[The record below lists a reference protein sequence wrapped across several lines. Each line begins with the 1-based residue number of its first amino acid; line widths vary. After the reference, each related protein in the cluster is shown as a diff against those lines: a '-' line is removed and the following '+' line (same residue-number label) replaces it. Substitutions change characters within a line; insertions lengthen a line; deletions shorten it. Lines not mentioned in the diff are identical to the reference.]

1 MNNKEPIQTFSVA
14 QKVILVSTVLVM
26 GYGIYAYFTKLPD
39 RTIFVQ
45 KMKTMMMS
53 QAELDAIQ
61 EAKEQ
66 AAVDAFFND
75 DDDF

>member
-1 MNNKEPIQTFSVA
+1 MKIKEPIQTFSVA
-14 QKVILVSTVLVM
+14 QKVILISTVLVM

-39 RTIFVQ
+39 RTVFVQ

-61 EAKEQ
+61 AAKEQ
-66 AAVDAFFND
+66 AEEDAFFND
-75 DDDF
+75 DEDL